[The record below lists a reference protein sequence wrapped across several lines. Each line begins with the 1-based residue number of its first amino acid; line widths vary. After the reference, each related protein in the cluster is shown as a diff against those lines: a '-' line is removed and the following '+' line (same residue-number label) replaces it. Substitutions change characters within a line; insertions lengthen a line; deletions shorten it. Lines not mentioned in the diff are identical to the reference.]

1 VKQRLALYQGV
12 VPILMEFSD
21 DAEET
26 FSRAITSLLV
36 SQFVFYHYLINM
48 LISHEKF
55 SPIISP
61 FILTDQGF
69 CLMLDRTQNT

>member
-1 VKQRLALYQGV
+1 MMSFHCCCRVRVKQRLALYQGV

-36 SQFVFYHYLINM
+36 SPCASQ
-48 LISHEKF
+48 
-55 SPIISP
+55 IIIP
-61 FILTDQGF
+61 TI
-69 CLMLDRTQNT
+69 